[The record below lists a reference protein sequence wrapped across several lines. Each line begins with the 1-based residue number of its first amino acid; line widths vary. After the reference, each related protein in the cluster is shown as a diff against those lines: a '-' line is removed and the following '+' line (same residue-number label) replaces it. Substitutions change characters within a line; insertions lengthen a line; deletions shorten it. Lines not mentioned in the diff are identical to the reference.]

1 MIELLMLLFIPGEVN
16 PQKLGIQYILKEK
29 FVDYQSCQKYVEE
42 NLYLRKDKDSGVFY
56 KIDTK
61 EYQVMLTYCKPVKED
76 E

>member
-1 MIELLMLLFIPGEVN
+1 MFELLMLLILPGEVN
-16 PQKLGIQYILKEK
+16 PQKLGIKYIFKER
-29 FVDYQSCQKYVEE
+29 FVDYQSCEDYVQE
-42 NLYLRKDKDSGVFY
+42 NLYLKEDKETGIFY

>member
-1 MIELLMLLFIPGEVN
+1 MIELLMLLLIPGEVN

-29 FVDYQSCQKYVEE
+29 FVDYQTCKEYVEK
-42 NLYLRKDKDSGVFY
+42 NLYFRKDRDIGIFY

-61 EYQVMLTYCKPVKED
+61 EYQVMLTYCKPIKED

>member
-1 MIELLMLLFIPGEVN
+1 M
-16 PQKLGIQYILKEK
+16 KYILKEK
-29 FVDYQSCQKYVEE
+29 FVDYKTCQEYVEE
-42 NLYLRKDKDSGVFY
+42 NLYFKKDEDVGIFY

>member
-1 MIELLMLLFIPGEVN
+1 MFELLMLLFLPTEVN
-16 PQKLGIQYILKEK
+16 PEKIGIKYILQDRFISYEN
-29 FVDYQSCQKYVEE
+29 CEEYVEK
-42 NLYLRKDKDSGVFY
+42 NLYSKKETGIFY